1 MCGWVVGSFN
11 AVLTVRFSI
20 ECVTCKII
28 GEILFISMRKPL
40 YFHGES
46 SLFQRTLSLS
56 SHCTGFCGDLRRW
69 GCGSPES
76 SCPCPCPPRPP
87 APGSSAGAR
96 QALGCPLAQPPS
108 ALQALKKDGG
118 VPWTGMLAVV
128 HSYVTHK
135 TGETPG
141 QPGRGSDALLF
152 NPALGLLDSLW
163 AQQRLF

>member
-1 MCGWVVGSFN
+1 M
-11 AVLTVRFSI
+11 AA
-20 ECVTCKII
+20 
-28 GEILFISMRKPL
+28 
-40 YFHGES
+40 
-46 SLFQRTLSLS
+46 QRA
-56 SHCTGFCGDLRRW
+56 RARA
-69 GCGSPES
+69 PV
-76 SCPCPCPPRPP
+76 PPVRPP
-87 APGSSAGAR
+87 QVPQPERGRPWAVRWLS
-96 QALGCPLAQPPS
+96 PLS